1 MRIFVALNIVTAHWY
16 RFYANTVIIFLK
28 PFGLFR
34 LSSPPALGEGS
45 RRLFADFIIL
55 RSPACSGSSTAQVHV
70 PVPVHHDR
78 PHRLQK
84 SAARVVPPARKTGQ
98 MMTVMENAR
107 TTPRKSFPDHAP
119 QQHQTSV
126 TTSFRPWREYE
137 TQGQS
142 APEQNMSGI
151 PVPVVLPHVPAGGC
165 ISALSAWFSDDAAH
179 LHEKERTGTDDARI
193 GWQGKNTDFTKT
205 FNQFIH
211 GSQPQETV
219 AMKFLLRQRRS
230 KKRRSVS
237 EIRRLPF
244 RQRKK
249 ALA

>member
-1 MRIFVALNIVTAHWY
+1 MKRKVNL
-16 RFYANTVIIFLK
+16 
-28 PFGLFR
+28 R
-34 LSSPPALGEGS
+34 LSKTCLVFQFPSFCLTFPL
-45 RRLFADFIIL
+45 
-55 RSPACSGSSTAQVHV
+55 
-70 PVPVHHDR
+70 
-78 PHRLQK
+78 
-84 SAARVVPPARKTGQ
+84 AAVFLLCQRGFL
-98 MMTVMENAR
+98 
-107 TTPRKSFPDHAP
+107 TTPLTFTKRNGRE
-119 QQHQTSV
+119 QTM
-126 TTSFRPWREYE
+126 P
-137 TQGQS
+137 
-142 APEQNMSGI
+142 
-151 PVPVVLPHVPAGGC
+151 
-165 ISALSAWFSDDAAH
+165 
-179 LHEKERTGTDDARI
+179 RI